1 MIVPSIIAIGPGFN
15 LWFKGKYFLQL
26 QLPKDIRSQYPN
38 DWFYRG
44 LFSTYTEPFYDQ
56 QEEYVT
62 LGMIIAHILFSFIWL
77 AIPCCKAEAQVN
89 DRTFAIIFTRGNRP
103 LIQNLYGNITF
114 FGSTIL
120 GVASIFRLAYK
131 FIGWTSFEYT
141 KLGTQ
146 YVDAI
151 TLMLIPSYSFYL
163 FGVAVVFHIFV
174 FISFIVT
181 YCGTSQQDEH
191 NNNYVTL
198 NNNLDSNDLSEDRS
212 ARIALTDP
220 EINEINEERLPERN
234 RTSNLYRKD
243 S

>member
-1 MIVPSIIAIGPGFN
+1 
-15 LWFKGKYFLQL
+15 
-26 QLPKDIRSQYPN
+26 
-38 DWFYRG
+38 
-44 LFSTYTEPFYDQ
+44 
-56 QEEYVT
+56 
-62 LGMIIAHILFSFIWL
+62 
-77 AIPCCKAEAQVN
+77 
-89 DRTFAIIFTRGNRP
+89 
-103 LIQNLYGNITF
+103 
-114 FGSTIL
+114 
-120 GVASIFRLAYK
+120 
-131 FIGWTSFEYT
+131 
-141 KLGTQ
+141 LGTQ